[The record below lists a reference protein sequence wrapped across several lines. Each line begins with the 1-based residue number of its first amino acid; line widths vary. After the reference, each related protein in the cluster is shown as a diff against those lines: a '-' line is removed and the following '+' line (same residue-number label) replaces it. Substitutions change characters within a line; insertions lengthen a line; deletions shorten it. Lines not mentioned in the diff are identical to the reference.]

1 MAFRPQIEDEFPGV
15 PWPELTAI
23 GCEECTAGFDD
34 FFSQC
39 LAGLPPNQKAIPAHL
54 ESCPACSRI
63 YLDLFDL
70 LTATQVKQLM
80 DSWIEPE
87 QAPSGQTI
95 AGMLTLVQL
104 CLGTA
109 ELVEDPKAS
118 NRGLSLLG
126 LGRRQLQDEQE
137 ARLVHELSL
146 RTADETGDLVSKV
159 ISHTDLG
166 YMALSGHR
174 TDEALDFLQ
183 NACHYAVELTDKES
197 ETRVHIV
204 LGQAWEQAGNLER
217 AQGEYKLAIESAID
231 PSYSLGRDVASKQL
245 ATIVSDT
252 MSMIGQVFGTLSS
265 ALGEESPQV
274 QALRQLVGDI
284 AGFGSSRLEQLT
296 RFYDG
301 FLQPS
306 FGFAAGGERIL
317 VVNTAEEI
325 GMQIV
330 AGPRVDR
337 NGHFLL
343 TIAIAQ
349 DALANLPEEFSID
362 LLFLPTN
369 DVLRTF
375 RVTAEERL
383 RLQTVRGLELSAE
396 LPSFEGFRETLTNIL
411 DRENREYQD
420 FPRAAFSLRA
430 WW

>member
-1 MAFRPQIEDEFPGV
+1 M
-15 PWPELTAI
+15 
-23 GCEECTAGFDD
+23 
-34 FFSQC
+34 
-39 LAGLPPNQKAIPAHL
+39 PPAAVL
-54 ESCPACSRI
+54 RGAASR
-63 YLDLFDL
+63 
-70 LTATQVKQLM
+70 
-80 DSWIEPE
+80 
-87 QAPSGQTI
+87 
-95 AGMLTLVQL
+95 
-104 CLGTA
+104 
-109 ELVEDPKAS
+109 
-118 NRGLSLLG
+118 
-126 LGRRQLQDEQE
+126 
-137 ARLVHELSL
+137 
-146 RTADETGDLVSKV
+146 
-159 ISHTDLG
+159 
-166 YMALSGHR
+166 
-174 TDEALDFLQ
+174 
-183 NACHYAVELTDKES
+183 
-197 ETRVHIV
+197 
-204 LGQAWEQAGNLER
+204 
-217 AQGEYKLAIESAID
+217 
-231 PSYSLGRDVASKQL
+231 
-245 ATIVSDT
+245 
-252 MSMIGQVFGTLSS
+252 S

-274 QALRQLVGDI
+274 QALRRLVGDI

-296 RFYDG
+296 RFYNG

-337 NGHFLL
+337 DGRFLL

-349 DALANLPEEFSID
+349 DALANVPDEFSID